1 MKELQLH
8 CEDGSCKI
16 ALFVDGVNVL
26 FESRTNIG
34 RKLPTKRMKG
44 PFKPQWTEESIAPDE
59 FCIVRS
65 IKKLLKGNSLIVLLW
80 QVSIKRIHWSLHH
93 IILVFRDGKLVETIV
108 GGTPEKELWFP

>member
-8 CEDGSCKI
+8 CEDGNCKI

-65 IKKLLKGNSLIVLLW
+65 IKKLLKGN
-80 QVSIKRIHWSLHH
+80 
-93 IILVFRDGKLVETIV
+93 
-108 GGTPEKELWFP
+108 FPNSVVVARYV